1 LIEIK
6 PRSPLGSDHTDRDKE
21 INSVSI
27 LFMSVKLHT
36 NILKYNKTGD
46 SGENW
51 LSSVFHKRLAGMV
64 LLDLIAAG

>member
-36 NILKYNKTGD
+36 NILKYNDTDD
-46 SGENW
+46 SGGNW

>member
-27 LFMSVKLHT
+27 LFMSVKIHA
-36 NILKYNKTGD
+36 NILKYNTTDD

-51 LSSVFHKRLAGMV
+51 LSSVFHKRPAEMV

>member
-27 LFMSVKLHT
+27 LFMSVKINANT
-36 NILKYNKTGD
+36 LKYNATDDLG
-46 SGENW
+46 GNW
-51 LSSVFHKRLAGMV
+51 LSSVFHKRFAEMV

>member
-27 LFMSVKLHT
+27 LFMPVKIHA
-36 NILKYNKTGD
+36 NILKYNTTDD

-51 LSSVFHKRLAGMV
+51 LSSVFHERPAEMV